1 MQGQVGSLK
10 GNDRGRRSESSGR
23 YERETAALAAQRLV
37 EGEQFQGGRPAQR
50 GKKSA
55 DATARER
62 AASELCGREPV
73 IVFSCKILLS
83 KESCFCLVS
92 NNKVDELGN
101 SQGSHSALA

>member
-1 MQGQVGSLK
+1 MGSLK
-10 GNDRGRRSESSGR
+10 GDDQGCRSESSGR

-37 EGEQFQGGRPAQR
+37 EGEQFQGGRSAQR
-50 GKKSA
+50 GKKGA
-55 DATARER
+55 DARARER

-73 IVFSCKILLS
+73 VVFSCRILLS
-83 KESCFCLVS
+83 KESCFFCLMS